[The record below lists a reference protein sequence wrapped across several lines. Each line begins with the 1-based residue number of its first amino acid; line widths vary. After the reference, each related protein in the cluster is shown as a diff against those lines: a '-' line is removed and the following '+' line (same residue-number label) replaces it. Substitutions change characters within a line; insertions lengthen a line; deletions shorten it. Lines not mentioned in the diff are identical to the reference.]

1 MCEKYVDKYFYDM
14 EEKPIFSQVGSG
26 RADQNQ
32 SPGTEDRDLST
43 DTVKR
48 IRNLVGFWVLGL
60 CNNFAYVVMLS
71 AAYDLL
77 HVDYHKSEEQVV
89 IHNESN
95 VTRCNPI
102 STGAI
107 LLADIL
113 PSLFIKLIA
122 PFIVIKT
129 HVRVLIAII
138 LSSLSFIITS
148 ASVGNWMTFLGVICA
163 ALSGGLGEVTFLSY
177 SSFFE
182 KDVIST
188 WSSGTGGA
196 GVFGA
201 LSYAGLHFVLD
212 TKYILLVMLT
222 IPVLTALVFWILIVH
237 PVPVKCQCSSEM
249 EPMLGDS
256 IEMTKGNYSKPS
268 ELYSFRKKLSLVKPL
283 LKYMIPLG
291 LVYFAEYL
299 INQGLFELL
308 YFPNAEKWLNQK
320 EQYRWYQVDYQI
332 GVLISRSSVNFFQVK
347 RLWIL
352 PILQIINVIILLLQ
366 IYFSFIPS
374 IWIVLALIFYE
385 GLLGGCAYV
394 NTFYRI
400 SSEVAEED
408 KEFSMGVASLGDSV
422 GIALAGAVS
431 MPVHD
436 RLCKFLWWSS

>member
-1 MCEKYVDKYFYDM
+1 
-14 EEKPIFSQVGSG
+14 
-26 RADQNQ
+26 
-32 SPGTEDRDLST
+32 
-43 DTVKR
+43 
-48 IRNLVGFWVLGL
+48 
-60 CNNFAYVVMLS
+60 MLS

-89 IHNESN
+89 TRNESN

-129 HVRVLIAII
+129 HVRVSIAII

-163 ALSGGLGEVTFLSY
+163 ALSSGLGEVTFLSY

-182 KDVIST
+182 KDVVST

-201 LSYAGLHFVLD
+201 LSYASLHFVLD

-222 IPVLTALVFWILIVH
+222 IPVLTALVFWILIIH

-256 IEMTKGNYSKPS
+256 IEMTKRNYNEPS
-268 ELYSFRKKLSLVKPL
+268 ELYGFRKKLSLVKVTFL
-283 LKYMIPLG
+283 L
-291 LVYFAEYL
+291 
-299 INQGLFELL
+299 
-308 YFPNAEKWLNQK
+308 
-320 EQYRWYQVDYQI
+320 
-332 GVLISRSSVNFFQVK
+332 
-347 RLWIL
+347 
-352 PILQIINVIILLLQ
+352 
-366 IYFSFIPS
+366 
-374 IWIVLALIFYE
+374 
-385 GLLGGCAYV
+385 
-394 NTFYRI
+394 
-400 SSEVAEED
+400 
-408 KEFSMGVASLGDSV
+408 
-422 GIALAGAVS
+422 
-431 MPVHD
+431 
-436 RLCKFLWWSS
+436 